1 MSLLLY
7 PKCFVIVKMLK
18 CNCYGEDLKAKAP
31 PETRTGTQYEFL
43 TKKDELRRLRTSTAL
58 NKG

>member
-18 CNCYGEDLKAKAP
+18 CNFYGEELKAKAP
-31 PETRTGTQYEFL
+31 PETRIGIQYEFL
-43 TKKDELRRLRTSTAL
+43 TKKDQLRRLGTSTEL
-58 NKG
+58 NKV